1 MNPLRFLG
9 NSLECIR
16 QFPEDARHDAGY
28 QLEQVQHGK
37 QPTDFKPMPS
47 VGKGVEELRVW
58 DDSGTYRVLYVARFA
73 DAVYVL
79 HAFQK
84 KSRATSARDLE
95 QARTRYAELK
105 RGKHD

>member
-1 MNPLRFLG
+1 MKPLRFLG
-9 NSLECIR
+9 NSLECLR
-16 QFPEDARHDAGY
+16 QFPEDARHDVGY

-73 DAVYVL
+73 EAVYVL

-84 KSRATSARDLE
+84 KSRTTSARDLE

-105 RGKHD
+105 RGRHD